1 MQTNSELGLTERA
14 ATRIIDL
21 LLDKPGLT
29 EESRRS
35 PDSVMSFEPR
45 ANQPTTVA
53 ASAAS
58 AASAAAAAAA
68 AAVVMPPP
76 CRPARLRPS
85 RPVCGGPSQ
94 PFLPISA
101 PIGEP
106 RSAPPTTGRREP
118 PLESR
123 PGAKG
128 SHLAPLSLDDSHRPA
143 ATRRAPFAGLQAQG
157 SGMPPASWASHRA
170 RRSGHSV

>member
-1 MQTNSELGLTERA
+1 MQTDPELGLTERA

-21 LLDKPGLT
+21 LLDRPGLT

-35 PDSVMSFEPR
+35 PDSVMSFEPL
-45 ANQPTTVA
+45 AIQPTTVA

-68 AAVVMPPP
+68 AAVVTPPP

-85 RPVCGGPSQ
+85 RPVCGAPSQ
-94 PFLPISA
+94 PFLPVGA

-106 RSAPPTTGRREP
+106 RSAPPTMGRP

-128 SHLAPLSLDDSHRPA
+128 SHLAPLSLDDGRRPA

-157 SGMPPASWASHRA
+157 SGMPPPSWASHRA
-170 RRSGHSV
+170 RRAGHSA